1 MTRRPQGF
9 TLLEVVIALTIVATL
24 LVIMFSGLRVGV
36 AAWQRGDEHALALE
50 RTRSLTQV
58 ITRAL
63 GAAYPYMA
71 SATTREQA
79 RLLFEG
85 ERGRVAFAT
94 ATPPF
99 PGAGPVAFT
108 AVTLAHT
115 AAPAPGLAVTQ
126 KVLPNENPFD
136 EDLKPLLVDASV
148 TDVSF
153 RYLSE
158 SSGEWIE
165 RWDGPREKA
174 LPRAVEVTLTVLQ
187 AGRAVQQ
194 APLVVALPVTR
205 P

>member
-1 MTRRPQGF
+1 MTRRPRGF

-36 AAWQRGDEHALALE
+36 AAWQRGDERALALE

-63 GAAYPYMA
+63 GAAYPYTA
-71 SATTREQA
+71 SATKREEA

-94 ATPPF
+94 AAPPF
-99 PGAGPVAFT
+99 PGAGPAAFT

-115 AAPAPGLAVTQ
+115 TIPAPGVAVTQ

-136 EDLKPLLVDASV
+136 EDLKPLLLDASV
-148 TDVSF
+148 TDLSF

-158 SSGEWIE
+158 SSGEWTE
-165 RWDGPREKA
+165 RWDGAREKA

-194 APLVVALPVTR
+194 PPLVVALPVTR